1 MPADR
6 RRGSRSRG
14 HRRDRRHRHR
24 CTPSRGRCLPSG
36 PQASLVAGKFE
47 LKLRCCHHGCVVA
60 TKAVGVSVVGAG
72 RGILSEGSAGRH
84 SGCVSLSLTVKFL
97 VKSFPFWSTGKKC
110 WIVWV
115 LATTS
120 SPFRRTGT
128 WLGSGHSQTPSSGE
142 LPTRAHSRELRDG

>member
-6 RRGSRSRG
+6 RRGNGGRG
-14 HRRDRRHRHR
+14 HRRDRGDRR
-24 CTPSRGRCLPSG
+24 TPGRGRCLPSG
-36 PQASLVAGKFE
+36 PQPSLVAGKFE

-72 RGILSEGSAGRH
+72 RGILSEGSASRH
-84 SGCVSLSLTVKFL
+84 FGCVSLSLPVKFL

-110 WIVWV
+110 WIVWL

-120 SPFRRTGT
+120 SPFRRTDT
-128 WLGSGHSQTPSSGE
+128 WLGSGHLRTPSWGE